1 MSIQEKCGS
10 ELVKVKLRVVA
21 RAARVTS
28 LISWVDPR
36 IIREQIKNKKIEHAC
51 NLLFALAIFF
61 L

>member
-10 ELVKVKLRVVA
+10 ELVKVKQRVVA

-51 NLLFALAIFF
+51 
-61 L
+61 